1 MNNINKLTDVINYDT
16 DSDDLIRIQF
26 KDGVVRNGYV
36 LDYDDELC
44 DSKPNSP
51 EPRFVFSELGSGDVS
66 EEYFEDVENAMII
79 TGGAK

>member
-36 LDYDDELC
+36 LDYDDYRRC
-44 DSKPNSP
+44 
-51 EPRFVFSELGSGDVS
+51 
-66 EEYFEDVENAMII
+66 
-79 TGGAK
+79 